1 MVEPL
6 LTVENL
12 SVTFGHGRNRN
23 EAVKNLSYT
32 LGKGETLAIVGE
44 SGSGKSVSSLALLGL
59 LPRRSAKV
67 EEGRA
72 HYSCQD
78 LLALPEESLR
88 KLRGDR
94 LTMIFQE
101 PMTSL
106 NPVLT
111 IGRQLTEGLV
121 EHRGMSQ
128 EKANARA
135 MEMIDRVGLSQPK
148 QRLRQYP
155 HELSGGMRQRVM
167 IAMAMSTEPDILIAD
182 EPTTALDVTVQA
194 QILDLMR
201 ELKAEFGTSII
212 LITHD
217 MGVVAEMAD
226 RVVVMNQGRKL
237 EEGPVEAIFARP
249 REGYT
254 QRLLASVPRLGGYAG
269 TASPRSVV
277 AEPVPVDHHTIV
289 VDAQGLT
296 KRFGGTGLL
305 ASLGIGDRGVVAMDD
320 VGFTLSAGETL
331 AIVGES
337 GSGKSTTGRAILRLI
352 EVDAGEINI
361 DGRDVRKLGPAGL
374 RRARRGMQMIFQD
387 PFASLN
393 PRISVGDIVAE
404 PMIIH
409 GLARGGELKDRTE
422 ALFHR
427 VGLTSD
433 QIRRFPH
440 EFSGGQRQRVCIAR
454 ALAVNPKLIVAD
466 EPTSALDVS
475 VQAQVLELL
484 LELQQ
489 SLGLAYLFISHDM
502 AVVEEMAH
510 RVAVMQQGRIVEMGP
525 RQAVLNDPRHVYT
538 RGLLAAVPIPDPTR
552 RRGALPKLDLATMP
566 RGPLTETA
574 PGHLVAAA

>member
-1 MVEPL
+1 MSAPI
-6 LTVENL
+6 LTVESL

-59 LPRRSAKV
+59 LPRRSAEV

-72 HYSCQD
+72 HYDGQD

-94 LTMIFQE
+94 LAMIFQE

-111 IGRQLTEGLV
+111 IGCQLTEGLI
-121 EHRGMSQ
+121 EHLGTSQ
-128 EKANARA
+128 DEANSRA
-135 MEMIDRVGLSQPK
+135 MAMIDRVGLGQPR
-148 QRLRQYP
+148 QRLKQYP

-167 IAMAMSTEPDILIAD
+167 IAMAMATEPDILIAD

-201 ELKAEFGTSII
+201 ELKGEFGTSII

-226 RVVVMNQGRKL
+226 RVVVMHQGWKV
-237 EEGPVEAIFARP
+237 EEGPVETIFATP
-249 REGYT
+249 REAYT
-254 QRLLASVPRLGGYAG
+254 RRLLAAVPRLGGYAG
-269 TASPRSVV
+269 TTTPRRVV
-277 AEPVPVDHHTIV
+277 EVPVPVDHSTSV
-289 VDAQGLT
+289 VDARGLT
-296 KRFGGTGLL
+296 KRFGGTGWL
-305 ASLGIGDRGVVAMDD
+305 SSFGIGDQGVVAMDD

-352 EVDAGEINI
+352 EVDQGEIVI

-374 RRARRGMQMIFQD
+374 RQARRQMQMIFQD

-404 PMIIH
+404 PMVIH
-409 GLARGGELKDRTE
+409 RIARGQELKDRIE

-433 QIRRFPH
+433 QIRRYPH

-525 RQAVLNDPRHVYT
+525 RPAVLGDPRHVYT
-538 RGLLAAVPIPDPTR
+538 RTLLAAVPIPDPTR
-552 RRGALPKLDLATMP
+552 KRGALPKLDTASMP
-566 RGPLTETA
+566 RGPLAEAA
-574 PGHLVAAA
+574 PGHLVAA

>member
-1 MVEPL
+1 MRQPL

-12 SVTFGHGRNRN
+12 SVTFGYGRNRN
-23 EAVKNLSYT
+23 QAVKNLSYT

-72 HYSCQD
+72 HYDGQD

-111 IGRQLTEGLV
+111 IGRQLTEGLI

-128 EKANARA
+128 EKANQRA
-135 MEMIDRVGLSQPK
+135 MAMIDRVGLGQPK
-148 QRLRQYP
+148 RRLKQYP

-201 ELKAEFGTSII
+201 TLKGEFGTSII

-226 RVVVMNQGRKL
+226 RVVVMNQGRKV
-237 EEGPVEAIFARP
+237 EEGPVETIFAAP
-249 REGYT
+249 REAYT
-254 QRLLASVPRLGGYAG
+254 QRLLAAVPRLGGYAG
-269 TASPRSVV
+269 TVSPRRVV
-277 AEPVPVDHHTIV
+277 PDPVRVDHRTSV
-289 VDAQGLT
+289 VDAKGLT

-305 ASLGIGDRGVVAMDD
+305 ASFGIGDQGVVAMDD

-352 EVDAGEINI
+352 EVDQGQINI
-361 DGRDVRKLGPAGL
+361 DGRDVRKLGPKGL
-374 RRARRGMQMIFQD
+374 RQARREMQMIFQD

-409 GLARGGELKDRTE
+409 RLARGRELKDRVE
-422 ALFHR
+422 ALFRR

-525 RQAVLNDPRHVYT
+525 RQAVLNDPRHIYT
-538 RGLLAAVPIPDPTR
+538 KTLLAAVPIPDPTR
-552 RRGALPKLDLATMP
+552 KRGALPKLDLTTIP
-566 RGPLTETA
+566 RGPLAEAA
-574 PGHLVAAA
+574 PGHLVAA

>member
-1 MVEPL
+1 
-6 LTVENL
+6 
-12 SVTFGHGRNRN
+12 
-23 EAVKNLSYT
+23 
-32 LGKGETLAIVGE
+32 
-44 SGSGKSVSSLALLGL
+44 
-59 LPRRSAKV
+59 
-67 EEGRA
+67 
-72 HYSCQD
+72 
-78 LLALPEESLR
+78 
-88 KLRGDR
+88 
-94 LTMIFQE
+94 
-101 PMTSL
+101 
-106 NPVLT
+106 
-111 IGRQLTEGLV
+111 
-121 EHRGMSQ
+121 
-128 EKANARA
+128 
-135 MEMIDRVGLSQPK
+135 
-148 QRLRQYP
+148 
-155 HELSGGMRQRVM
+155 MRQRVM
-167 IAMAMSTEPDILIAD
+167 IAMAMATEPDILIAD

-201 ELKAEFGTSII
+201 ALKGEFGTSII

-226 RVVVMNQGRKL
+226 RVVVMNKGQKV
-237 EEGPVEAIFARP
+237 EEGPVESIFASP
-249 REGYT
+249 SHAYT
-254 QRLLASVPRLGGYAG
+254 QRLLAAVPRLGGYA
-269 TASPRSVV
+269 TTSTPRSVV
-277 AEPVPVDHHTIV
+277 ADPVPVDHKTTV

-296 KRFGGTGLL
+296 KRFGGTGWL
-305 ASLGIGDRGVVAMDD
+305 SSFGVGDQGVTAMDD

-352 EVDAGEINI
+352 EVDKGEINI

-374 RRARRGMQMIFQD
+374 RQARRQMQMIFQD

-393 PRISVGDIVAE
+393 PRINVGDIVAE
-404 PMIIH
+404 PMTIH
-409 GLARGGELKDRTE
+409 AIAKGSELKDRVE

-433 QIRRFPH
+433 QIRRYPH

-454 ALAVNPKLIVAD
+454 ALGVNPKLIVAD

-525 RQAVLNDPRHVYT
+525 RQAVLNDPRHIYT
-538 RGLLAAVPIPDPTR
+538 KTLLAAVPIPDPSR
-552 RRGALPKLDLATMP
+552 KRGALPKLDTTSMP
-566 RGPLTETA
+566 RGPLAEAA
-574 PGHLVAAA
+574 PGHLVAA